1 MNIVIVLGTGNSGA
15 GAIHDFLW
23 SRDDFQSPFDG
34 KEFRVV
40 NDPNGINDLY
50 FSLYKNFSLNG
61 SADNFRKFH
70 KF

>member
-34 KEFRVV
+34 KEFQ
-40 NDPNGINDLY
+40 
-50 FSLYKNFSLNG
+50 
-61 SADNFRKFH
+61 
-70 KF
+70 